1 VTLYDDIMANIGSPA
16 AKTEVPP
23 IAPAVT
29 PAETPPAEPSK
40 SNNETGHFGE
50 EFEKAFP
57 RK

>member
-1 VTLYDDIMANIGSPA
+1 MTLYDDIMANIGSPA
-16 AKTEVPP
+16 AQTPVPP

-29 PAETPPAEPSK
+29 PAETPPAEPPK

-57 RK
+57 RT